1 MGYLYLL
8 IATMSWSLV
17 GVLVK
22 TASFQ
27 FDFYTITF
35 ARFFI
40 GVLALGVL
48 VVATRNTLRP
58 KLLGKWIW
66 IGALA
71 KAANYLFENLGV
83 SAGYAYGNVLVYP
96 VQTLCLMLFG
106 IFLFK
111 EKMSMRG
118 WFASAIVITGAL
130 LITWNGRPLASLWSD
145 QGWLSIIFVL
155 SGIGAAAHLLSQKM
169 LLDSMNDV
177 SMNFS
182 IFFWAS
188 LITALP
194 LPIAADWTPEPLPGS
209 WLAAVG
215 LGLITGL
222 SFVFSSKAM
231 RTVKFSVTA
240 IATNLPVLFTV
251 FWAALFFREP
261 ITGYIT
267 CGAIIVVIG
276 MTMLNWPVRKE
287 KDQSDSMAVGTR

>member
-1 MGYLYLL
+1 LGYLYLL
-8 IATMSWSLV
+8 FATMSWSLV

-40 GVLALGVL
+40 GVLVLGVL
-48 VVATRNTLRP
+48 VIATRNTLRP
-58 KLLGKWIW
+58 RLLGKWIW

-96 VQTLCLMLFG
+96 VQTLCLMLCG
-106 IFLFK
+106 ILLFR

-118 WFASAIVITGAL
+118 WVASMIVIIGAL
-130 LITWNGRPLASLWSD
+130 LITWNGRPLNSLWSD
-145 QGWLSIIFVL
+145 QGWLSVIFVL
-155 SGIGAAAHLLSQKM
+155 SGIGAAVHLLSQKM
-169 LLDSMNDV
+169 LLDQMNDV

-188 LITALP
+188 LITVLP
-194 LPIAADWTPEPLPGS
+194 LPFAADWSPKPLPGS
-209 WLAAVG
+209 WLAAIA

-251 FWAALFFREP
+251 IWAALFFREP
-261 ITGYIT
+261 ITGYIS
-267 CGAIIVVIG
+267 CGAVIVVIG

-287 KDQSDSMAVGTR
+287 KEQAASTSGGT

>member
-1 MGYLYLL
+1 
-8 IATMSWSLV
+8 MSWSLV

-40 GVLALGVL
+40 GVLVLGVL
-48 VVATRNTLRP
+48 VIATRNTLRP
-58 KLLGKWIW
+58 RLLGKWIW

-96 VQTLCLMLFG
+96 VQTLCLMLCG
-106 IFLFK
+106 ILLFR

-118 WFASAIVITGAL
+118 WVASMIVIIGAL
-130 LITWNGRPLASLWSD
+130 LITWNGRPLNSLWSD
-145 QGWLSIIFVL
+145 QGWLSVIFVL
-155 SGIGAAAHLLSQKM
+155 SGIGAAVHLLSQKM
-169 LLDSMNDV
+169 LLDQMNDV

-188 LITALP
+188 LITVLP
-194 LPIAADWTPEPLPGS
+194 LPFAADWSPKPLPGS
-209 WLAAVG
+209 WLAAIA

-251 FWAALFFREP
+251 IWAALFFREP
-261 ITGYIT
+261 ITGYIS
-267 CGAIIVVIG
+267 CGAVIVVIG

-287 KDQSDSMAVGTR
+287 KEQAASTSGGT